1 RGTLELMEAPADQIR
16 VRTSYNLSGMSFT
29 PAEIT
34 REIRKHVPGF
44 QVSYQPDFRQAI
56 ADSWTQSIDDSQA
69 RKDWGWK
76 PRYDLPAM
84 TVDMLANLAK
94 QYGKVFSV

>member
-1 RGTLELMEAPADQIR
+1 
-16 VRTSYNLSGMSFT
+16 MSFT

-44 QVSYQPDFRQAI
+44 RVSYQPDFRQAI

-69 RKDWGWK
+69 RKDWGWA
-76 PRYDLPAM
+76 PRFDLPAM
-84 TVDMLANLAK
+84 TVDMLEHLGK
-94 QYGKVFSV
+94 QYGVVFNS